1 METPTWIMAIA
12 SIISIPISIGALMI
26 SYQSSKKS
34 DKATARINKWE
45 LNNQRNGGIVARGC
59 LFEKCGTGIKQE
71 NNTK

>member
-1 METPTWIMAIA
+1 
-12 SIISIPISIGALMI
+12 MI